1 MTKIFRNI
9 GIVIGSAFICWGF
22 TCTLKPFIIENII
35 LIMIWL
41 SLLITLMNSKQQY
54 FRWSFIGIIVSVL
67 FFFAKGLWD
76 IIAIV
81 SMPKYLEFKISILIL
96 YDLPNTYI
104 FLGVILITLSFLF
117 KYRTNRKS

>member
-67 FFFAKGLWD
+67 FFFAGLWD